1 LNSHL
6 LIFVRHPRSLSAKF
20 TPKGLANPLPDFPMS
35 KRETSAANELEVN
48 SLLDLLQSQD
58 EQMRSLFAKAINLY
72 VAPDADQMSDNEKV
86 VRLREAIEQMLT

>member
-1 LNSHL
+1 
-6 LIFVRHPRSLSAKF
+6 
-20 TPKGLANPLPDFPMS
+20 MS
-35 KRETSAANELEVN
+35 KRETSAANDLEVN

-72 VAPDADQMSDNEKV
+72 VAPGADQMSDNEKV

>member
-1 LNSHL
+1 
-6 LIFVRHPRSLSAKF
+6 
-20 TPKGLANPLPDFPMS
+20 MS